1 MIKFPGWGQ
10 RNNEGPPDLDQV
22 MRDLS
27 RKINTLFGKS
37 GNNGSPSAPSGNGN
51 NVSLPILPILV
62 VLLLI
67 WLATGFYLVDSGSK
81 GVVQRFGKM
90 ADETTEPGPRWHL
103 PYPLEKVTVVNMEQ
117 VRRLEVGYRSSGEG
131 SGSKTK
137 QPKEALMLTEDENII
152 DLQFAVQYNLKN
164 PTEYLF
170 NNRDTDAAV
179 MSAAETAI
187 REVVGKNKLDDLLQ
201 KGLQDTSERMQVILD
216 SYKAGVKI
224 ISVSLQSAQPP
235 EEVQEAFEDVNRANQ
250 DNQRQINEGQ
260 AYANDVIPK
269 ARGTASRLLAESAG
283 YKLKI
288 ESEARGNASRFDQ
301 ILTQYKNAPEVT
313 RQRLFLDAQ
322 EQILSSV
329 SEVVID
335 QKAGSMMYL
344 PLDKLIG
351 SAPNAPQQSQS
362 LQSCTPQAAI
372 LPDVAAPTDRTRD
385 AFRRRDRDS
394 RYGMIM
400 KTLTNILVVVVVAFF
415 FLMTSA
421 YNVD

>member
-1 MIKFPGWGQ
+1 MIKFPGWKAQ
-10 RNNEGPPDLDQV
+10 NNEGPPDLDQV

-27 RKINTLFGKS
+27 RKINGLFGS
-37 GNNGSPSAPSGNGN
+37 GGNGN
-51 NVSLPILPILV
+51 QSNGQSRIPKGGNVSVPVLPILAI
-62 VLLLI
+62 LLLI
-67 WLATGFYLVDSGSK
+67 WLASGFYLVDSGSK

-90 ADETTEPGPRWHL
+90 AVDTTEPGPRWHL
-103 PYPLEKVTVVNMEQ
+103 PYPIEKVTVVNMEQ

-131 SGSKTK
+131 SGIKVK

-164 PTEYLF
+164 ATDYLF
-170 NNRDTDAAV
+170 NNRSTDDAV

-201 KGLQDTSERMQVILD
+201 KGIQDTSDRMQAILD
-216 SYKAGVKI
+216 SYKTGVKI

-235 EEVQEAFEDVNRANQ
+235 EQVQEAFEDVNRANQ

-269 ARGTASRLLAESAG
+269 ARGTASRLLAEAAG

-288 ESEARGNASRFDQ
+288 ESEAKGNASRFDQ
-301 ILTQYKNAPEVT
+301 ILAQYNNAPEVT

-329 SEVVID
+329 SKVVID
-335 QKAGSMMYL
+335 QKAGSLMYL
-344 PLDKLIG
+344 PLDKLM
-351 SAPNAPQQSQS
+351 SADNAAPQQSQS
-362 LQSCTPQAAI
+362 MQSLNPQAA
-372 LPDVAAPTDRTRD
+372 VAPEAAATADRTRD
-385 AFRRRDRDS
+385 AFRSRDREG
-394 RYGMIM
+394 R
-400 KTLTNILVVVVVAFF
+400 
-415 FLMTSA
+415 
-421 YNVD
+421 